1 MSIVTIQ
8 DVKISTVQ
16 NGKGGYSVADVVFT
30 DGRGE
35 NKQKKVMSFS
45 NPAVFAFLSKVK
57 GPTKATVENGGAP
70 YYNWTKIEPA
80 SSEASGNAPAATP
93 RATTYN
99 DNRETS
105 EERAR
110 RQVMIV
116 RQSSLAQAINY
127 LNNVHKAGEPSYNV
141 NDVLEIAQEFVDW
154 VVEDGSEVFN
164 ESDEEA

>member
-45 NPAVFAFLSKVK
+45 NPAVFAFLSKIK
-57 GPTKATVENGGAP
+57 SPTKAQVENGGAP

-80 SSEASGNAPAATP
+80 SSEVTGSAPAASP
-93 RATTYN
+93 RSTTYN

-116 RQSSLAQAINY
+116 KQSSLANAISYFEAINAAPDGPEH
-127 LNNVHKAGEPSYNV
+127 VIEV
-141 NDVLEIAQEFVDW
+141 AQQFVDW
-154 VVEDGSEVFN
+154 VMKDGSEVFN
-164 ESDEEA
+164 ESAEEA